1 MEGTLHVS
9 TPTRESVKR
18 TGTLFS
24 IAGTVLFFI
33 GIGGFGTASSGSVTM
48 FGLTMEAKYAC
59 AIYFALGGLF
69 VYCALEAKKRG
80 YWR

>member
-1 MEGTLHVS
+1 MS
-9 TPTRESVKR
+9 TPSRESVKR
-18 TGTLFS
+18 AGTLFS
-24 IAGTVLFFI
+24 IAGTVLFLI

>member
-1 MEGTLHVS
+1 VS

-18 TGTLFS
+18 SGTLFS
-24 IAGTVLFFI
+24 IAATVLLFI
-33 GIGGFGTASSGSVTM
+33 GIGGYGTASSGAVTM

-59 AIYFALGGLF
+59 GIYFVFGGLF